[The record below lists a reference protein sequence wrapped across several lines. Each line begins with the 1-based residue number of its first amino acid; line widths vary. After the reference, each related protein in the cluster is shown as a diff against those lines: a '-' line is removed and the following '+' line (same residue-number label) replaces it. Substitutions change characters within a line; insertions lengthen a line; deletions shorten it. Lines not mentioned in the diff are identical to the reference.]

1 LKKHKSSVILQEEE
15 EEEEERKARNIA
27 FIQLSV
33 RKKLMLERETEKKSC
48 DMVQD

>member
-1 LKKHKSSVILQEEE
+1 LKKQKSSVILQEE

-33 RKKLMLERETEKKSC
+33 CLSERN
-48 DMVQD
+48 

>member
-1 LKKHKSSVILQEEE
+1 LKKHKSSVILQEEEE

-33 RKKLMLERETEKKSC
+33 CLSERN
-48 DMVQD
+48 

>member
-33 RKKLMLERETEKKSC
+33 CLSERN
-48 DMVQD
+48 

>member
-1 LKKHKSSVILQEEE
+1 LKKHKSSVILQEEEEE

-33 RKKLMLERETEKKSC
+33 CLSERN
-48 DMVQD
+48 

>member
-1 LKKHKSSVILQEEE
+1 LKKHKSSVILQEE

-33 RKKLMLERETEKKSC
+33 CLSERN
-48 DMVQD
+48 